1 MLSEY
6 YRIRG
11 WNSDGVPADWKLKEL
26 GLDAIAPT
34 RFLNHYTINQT
45 RTLYHLGGRTM
56 YGIEFVPSDPVLKLA
71 YYTKLAEQNGF
82 DNVWVTDHYNNRDVY
97 TTLAMLAAN
106 TNSIK
111 VGTGV
116 TNPYTRNVA
125 VTASSIAA
133 VNEISGGRAILGLGP
148 GDKATFDAMGIE
160 WVKPLTTTRETV
172 QALRALFSGKKV
184 EQKGEQVSLAGAS
197 MAFSAGDIPIYL
209 GAQGPKMLELAG
221 QIADGALIN
230 ASHPKD
236 FEVAVKAIKK
246 GVESAGKSMKDFDVT
261 AYACFSIDKKP
272 EKALNAAKI
281 VVAFIA
287 AGSPP
292 PVLERHGIDPDA
304 VKTIGGA
311 IAKGDFGTVLGT
323 VTTDMM
329 DAFSIYGTPADCQAR
344 IDELTKMGVT
354 QIVAGSPIG
363 PDKEKAIKLIGKEII
378 GGK

>member
-1 MLSEY
+1 
-6 YRIRG
+6 
-11 WNSDGVPADWKLKEL
+11 
-26 GLDAIAPT
+26 
-34 RFLNHYTINQT
+34 
-45 RTLYHLGGRTM
+45 
-56 YGIEFVPSDPVLKLA
+56 
-71 YYTKLAEQNGF
+71 
-82 DNVWVTDHYNNRDVY
+82 
-97 TTLAMLAAN
+97 
-106 TNSIK
+106 
-111 VGTGV
+111 
-116 TNPYTRNVA
+116 
-125 VTASSIAA
+125 
-133 VNEISGGRAILGLGP
+133 
-148 GDKATFDAMGIE
+148 
-160 WVKPLTTTRETV
+160 
-172 QALRALFSGKKV
+172 
-184 EQKGEQVSLAGAS
+184 
-197 MAFSAGDIPIYL
+197 
-209 GAQGPKMLELAG
+209 
-221 QIADGALIN
+221 
-230 ASHPKD
+230 HPKD